1 MNFNTLKTRILILL
15 VLIITSCQ
23 EKFNGKSEKDFKISK
38 EKVEK
43 KLNADEKIKLE
54 KAVRVIALKAMVL
67 KWDESK
73 KYKDKSFNDIALEL
87 VDGLTYS
94 SITDLA
100 EDFLHERN
108 TKEIEKLSTE
118 IQKLEKKKRVIVSI
132 QKQLN
137 LFKIESLELNET
149 DWFGEMSPQLEI
161 EYKYIGKTDLKS
173 PFEISLELTEKKTKH
188 AISLQTNG
196 YKKEGYTLKNG
207 ESLYPTII
215 LEEAK
220 ERNPHIWN
228 NLKYPI
234 KNPTLSDYNL
244 ELKIYVS
251 SFYLNGKK
259 IIMPKTKIQDI
270 DLEIAEQ
277 NKELKQILN
286 SKGTLDELELSNE

>member
-1 MNFNTLKTRILILL
+1 MTFF

-23 EKFNGKSEKDFKISK
+23 EKFNGKSEKDFKTSK
-38 EKVEK
+38 EKIEK
-43 KLNADEKIKLE
+43 KLNTAEKIKLE

-73 KYKDKSFNDIALEL
+73 KYDDKSFNDIALEL
-87 VDGLTYS
+87 IDGLSYS
-94 SITDLA
+94 SVIDLA
-100 EDFLHERN
+100 EDFLQERN
-108 TKEIEKLSTE
+108 KKEVEKLSDE
-118 IQKLEKKKRVIVSI
+118 IKKLEKKRKKILAI

-137 LFKIESLELNET
+137 LFKIGSLELNET

-173 PFEISLELTEKKTKH
+173 PFEISLELTETKTKH
-188 AISLQTNG
+188 AISLQTDG
-196 YKKEGYTLKNG
+196 YKKEGYVLKNG

-220 ERNPHIWN
+220 ERNPNIWN

-277 NKELKQILN
+277 NKELQQISK
-286 SKGTLDELELSNE
+286 SKGTLDELELTNE